1 MRQGGILTIASLLL
15 LRETNPKV
23 ILGRIAHDMRKITK
37 DKRYVSKLADANPV
51 PLYIMVARALRRP
64 LLLLFTNPVIS
75 LLSIYLAMVSGYIV
89 SRNHFHLRLVKSLEA
104 YLTTCTSKFIFLATL
119 PTVFKEK
126 YAFSTS
132 TVGLVYA
139 GLMAGFAAG
148 VALSATVMD
157 RLAMRRSEREGGGGH
172 KPENRLVPIVYASPL
187 IPAGLLLYGWSLQ
200 AGLHFV
206 VPIVGSALVGAG
218 MVLTLVCFFFLLVP
232 LPHSPGD
239 VPLLHFPTPTLH
251 PCTDSSCLDAGWI
264 LDG

>member
-1 MRQGGILTIASLLL
+1 MQAISYTASNNS
-15 LRETNPKV
+15 TP
-23 ILGRIAHDMRKITK
+23 
-37 DKRYVSKLADANPV
+37 
-51 PLYIMVARALRRP
+51 
-64 LLLLFTNPVIS
+64 
-75 LLSIYLAMVSGYIV
+75 
-89 SRNHFHLRLVKSLEA
+89 
-104 YLTTCTSKFIFLATL
+104 KFIFLATL

-132 TVGLVYA
+132 TVGLVYT

-157 RLAMRRSEREGGGGH
+157 RLAMRRSEREGSGGH

-218 MVLTLVCFFFLLVP
+218 MVLTLVCFFFFLLP
-232 LPHSPGD
+232 PPHTPPPPARRCSLLLPCIPPHT
-239 VPLLHFPTPTLH
+239 LHTLH
-251 PCTDSSCLDAGWI
+251 PCTALCRWVLDEVRLTRPASCPSTPTSSTPSRPSRRPPSPRRRCCAMCSGPSCLSSAPRSMIAWGWG
-264 LDG
+264 LRTRCWPVYHVSSSPLLCSS